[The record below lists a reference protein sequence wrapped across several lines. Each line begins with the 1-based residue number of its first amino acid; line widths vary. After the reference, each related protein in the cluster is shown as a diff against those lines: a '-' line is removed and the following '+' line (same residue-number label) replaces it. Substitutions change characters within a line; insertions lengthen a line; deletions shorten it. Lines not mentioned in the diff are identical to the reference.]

1 MAGVQKVRLNQLNM
15 NIKNALIVGIVI
27 AKNSP
32 RTIGSKKKNG
42 ESRGV
47 TSFTLRDSDVDTIN
61 VDVWGSEYFVLTF
74 HERFLVGDVGKG
86 FFYVKSIIN
95 ILITII

>member
-1 MAGVQKVRLNQLNM
+1 MAAIVLTKMAGVQKVRLNHLNM

-47 TSFTLRDSDVDTIN
+47 TSFTVRDSEVDTIN

-74 HERFLVGDVGKG
+74 YERFLVGDVGEN
-86 FFYVKSIIN
+86 FF
-95 ILITII
+95 